1 MKRFA
6 DYINEVSEPKQYRQ
20 PEADGGGGGG
30 VSWQSK
36 FKSKYGVDMPSDA
49 VMASGMSGMKLPDL
63 ETDPGLRNVV
73 KKQDEKEVKK

>member
-20 PEADGGGGGG
+20 PEADGGGGG

-49 VMASGMSGMKLPDL
+49 VMASGISGKKLPDL
-63 ETDPGLRNVV
+63 EKDPGLKHAV